1 MTISGYS
8 DSLDCVTSIGVHIKS
23 DNYYTSD
30 LK

>member
-1 MTISGYS
+1 MTIPGYY
-8 DSLDCVTSIGVHIKS
+8 DSTDWVISIGMHIKS